1 MKKYILTDQATLAGV
16 VKKLLNKPLTSRS
29 ENFHYLITSYTIEKD
44 LNNSISIIVK
54 QVDDSEMNNPNL
66 LVSITKENK
75 VEIRIKQL
83 NPYRNDLFTILEII
97 ITPLERSAQ
106 RAQIKNINLINLYYS
121 PQSDL
126 TSLLSLYGKTSVVT
140 QAIQN
145 FQVELE
151 TILNKYSYFIT
162 KVNVGFYY
170 AANTP
175 LLNHLADTK
184 APYFM
189 RDAYRKIFYTERT
202 FFDPATKMKD
212 VHINS
217 YTQKHLIENVKSVLI
232 IPFFG
237 SGNTL
242 LGYVELQSSFP
253 DLGSQAMSTNIES
266 PEGIAAI
273 VNFIEARC
281 EFFTFQLE
289 LSYLKEW
296 KLFSAQEDVIDI
308 SQDGRGIGCY
318 VADKKDKGFLQAGAK
333 VSFSILINDQHY
345 QFYAGIK
352 NVKPSPDLKGLNVGM
367 RVYVSEPQDGLD
379 LLSSFAGQLINT
391 NKI

>member
-1 MKKYILTDQATLAGV
+1 MKKYILTDQTTLAGV

-44 LNNSISIIVK
+44 LNNSISIVVK
-54 QVDDSEMNNPNL
+54 QADGSEMNNPNL

-83 NPYRNDLFTILEII
+83 NPYRNDLFIIVEII

-106 RAQIKNINLINLYYS
+106 RAQIKNINLLNLYYS

-145 FQVELE
+145 FQLDLE

-189 RDAYRKIFYTERT
+189 RDAYRKVFYTERT

-242 LGYVELQSSFP
+242 LGYVELQSSLP
-253 DLGSQAMSTNIES
+253 DLGNQAMSENIES

-273 VNFIEARC
+273 VNFIESRC

-296 KLFSAQEDVIDI
+296 KLFSTQEDVIDI

-318 VADKKDKGFLQAGAK
+318 ISDKNNKGFLQPGAK
-333 VSFSILINDQHY
+333 VSFSVLINDQYY

-352 NVKPSPDLKGLNVGM
+352 NVKPSSDLKGLNMGL
-367 RVYVSEPQDGLD
+367 RIYVSEPPDGLE
-379 LLSSFAGQLINT
+379 LLAAFAGQFINT